1 MPVDETR
8 NCTRVGTVGSALAS
22 FDAALCEAGMGNLN
36 LLPHTPPRFQVQG
49 RS

>member
-8 NCTRVGTVGSALAS
+8 ICTRVGTAESALAS
-22 FDAALCEAGMGNLN
+22 FDAASYEAGIGGLN
-36 LLPHTPPRFQVQG
+36 LLPHTPPRSQVQG